1 MGILP
6 RVLFLEDL
14 EGSMR
19 KNSKTRRRKETESLV
34 ALETSRAVSCTIFRR
49 EKVHRV
55 VARGKVLSTACT
67 WSLQVATLPSPP
79 HTQHSYS
86 ILYSFSPYSTQSDRI
101 SEFRM
106 HKQLPRSRSCEPL
119 NR

>member
-1 MGILP
+1 MG
-6 RVLFLEDL
+6 
-14 EGSMR
+14 GSMR
-19 KNSKTRRRKETESLV
+19 KNSKRRRRKETESLV
-34 ALETSRAVSCTIFRR
+34 ARRQAGQFRVLSFAKKRYTESLR
-49 EKVHRV
+49 EERYS
-55 VARGKVLSTACT
+55 STACT

-86 ILYSFSPYSTQSDRI
+86 ILYSFSPYSPQSERI

-106 HKQLPRSRSCEPL
+106 RKQLPRSRSCEPL